1 MTSKNKRPIG
11 IDLFAGAGGFS
22 LGFEQ
27 AGFDVVG
34 AVEIDPIHC
43 SIHEYNFPNCT
54 VICKDVSR
62 LSGEEIRDVLGLGA
76 ADIDVV
82 FGGAPCQGF
91 SMIGKRTLDD
101 PRNSLINHF
110 VRLVVELNPKYFVF
124 ENVYGLTV
132 GAHRKFLEEL
142 INEFEDK
149 GYNVIHSYKVLDA
162 SFFGVPQFR
171 RRLFMI
177 GGRSTLALP
186 KYPEPSTVPAGRKK
200 PKPEIPYG
208 PSVNDA
214 IGDLPDVD
222 QILALEDKDFAKVAK
237 GKPSKYAKTLR
248 GETKLEDDYSY
259 PRKYDAALL
268 TCSAS
273 TNHSLKARKR
283 FKDTPPGESEPISHF
298 LKLEPG
304 GICNTL
310 RAGTASDRGAFTSAR
325 PIHPLYPR
333 CITVRE
339 AARLHSYPDWFRF
352 HATKWH
358 GFRQI
363 GNSVPPLLAKAVA
376 SEIAKVLNLNIE
388 QPKSEIKLGDLS
400 LVSLNM
406 KDASNRYSVPS
417 NVIAQRQREVDPP
430 KKKEPA
436 SYEPIILY
444 IFDAHFSEDIR
455 EFEFERK
462 EIEMAA
468 SKLNIQLPA
477 NKGDVVYT
485 FRYRKPL
492 PDAIANKAPS
502 GLEWIIEGAG
512 RSRYRFRLAKITR
525 VTPSSNIPLL
535 EIVSETPAIITANSL
550 SEEQEVLAGIRFNR
564 LVDKFLSIKAH
575 PLQSHLRATVDKL
588 GQIEIDELY
597 VGEQRTHKFVVPIQ
611 AKGASE
617 RISAV
622 RTRQDF
628 LYCKQEFPNLIC
640 RLLAAQS
647 IGKNSIA
654 IFELMIDNDVIKVID
669 EKHYKLI

>member
-1 MTSKNKRPIG
+1 MTPKKRPIG

-43 SIHEYNFPNCT
+43 AIHEYNFPNCT

-62 LSGEEIRDVLGLGA
+62 LSGEEIRDILKLGT

-132 GAHRKFLEEL
+132 GEHRKFLEEL

-186 KYPEPSTVPAGRKK
+186 KYPESTTAPAGRSKK
-200 PKPEIPYG
+200 KLEVPYG
-208 PSVNDA
+208 PSVIDA

-222 QILALEDKDFAKVAK
+222 DIKEFEDRDYARVAL
-237 GKPSKYAKTLR
+237 GKASKYAKVLR
-248 GETKLEDDYSY
+248 SELRLADDYSY
-259 PRKYDAALL
+259 PRKYDAQFL
-268 TCSAS
+268 TCSAK
-273 TNHSLKARKR
+273 TNHSAEARKR
-283 FKDTPPGESEPISHF
+283 FNDTQPGDSEPISHF
-298 LKLEPG
+298 LKLKPT
-304 GICNTL
+304 GISNTL

-325 PIHPLYPR
+325 PIHPFYSR

-363 GNSVPPLLAKAVA
+363 GNSVPPLLGKAVA
-376 SEIAKVLNLNIE
+376 SEIARVLNVDIE
-388 QPKSEIKLGDLS
+388 QPRSKIKLGDLS

-406 KDASNRYSVPS
+406 KDASEKYSVPS

-430 KKKEPA
+430 KKREPA

-444 IFDAHFSEDIR
+444 IFNSHYSDDIQ

-462 EIEMAA
+462 EIEVAA
-468 SKLNIQLPA
+468 SELNIQLPA

-492 PDAIANKAPS
+492 PDSIAIKAPP

-525 VTPSSNIPLL
+525 VVPSLNIPLL
-535 EIVSETPAIITANSL
+535 EVASEIPGIIVANSL
-550 SEEQEVLAGIRFNR
+550 SEQQEVLAGIRFNR
-564 LVDKFLSIKAH
+564 LVDKFLLIKAH
-575 PLQSHLRATVDKL
+575 SLQSHLRATVNNL
-588 GQIEIDELY
+588 GQIEVDELY
-597 VGEQRTHKFVVPIQ
+597 VGEQRGRKFVIPIQ
-611 AKGASE
+611 VKGASE
-617 RISAV
+617 RISVV

-647 IGKNSIA
+647 IGKNMIA
-654 IFELMIDNDVIKVID
+654 IFELLLDNDVIRVID
-669 EKHYKLI
+669 EKHYKLT